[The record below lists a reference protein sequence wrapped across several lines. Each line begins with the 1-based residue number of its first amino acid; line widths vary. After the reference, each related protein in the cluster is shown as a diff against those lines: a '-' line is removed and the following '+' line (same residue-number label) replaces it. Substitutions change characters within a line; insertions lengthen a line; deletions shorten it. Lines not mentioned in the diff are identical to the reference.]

1 VTVGV
6 YPGSF
11 DPPTVAH
18 LAIAQAAWRQ
28 AGLDRVDLVVSTTP
42 LGKPEPSAPSLADRV
57 SVLEAISRS
66 RPWLGVRVT
75 ADQLLAD
82 IATAYDVLVLGA
94 DKWAQV
100 VDPAWYG
107 SVEARDA
114 AVARLP
120 RLLVAARPPFSLP
133 AAEQLTIPEAHLVVS
148 STAARRG
155 RTEWLAPE
163 AAAAL
168 SADPRRF
175 AGWLAGDDGDHEG
188 ARGATGAS

>member
-1 VTVGV
+1 VAVGV

-18 LAIAQAAWRQ
+18 LAIAEAAWRQ
-28 AGLDRVDLVVSTTP
+28 GPLDRVDLVVSTTP
-42 LGKPEPSAPSLADRV
+42 LGKPEPSAPTLADRV

-75 ADQLLAD
+75 MDQLLAD
-82 IATAYDVLVLGA
+82 IAAAYDVLVLGA

-107 SVEARDA
+107 SEEARDA

-120 RLLVAARPPFSLP
+120 RLLVAARPPFSRP
-133 AAEQLTIPEAHLVVS
+133 PAEQLTIPEAHLAVS
-148 STAARRG
+148 STAARQG

-168 SADPRRF
+168 SADPERF
-175 AGWLAGDDGDHEG
+175 AGWLAGDDGG
-188 ARGATGAS
+188 PRGATAAS